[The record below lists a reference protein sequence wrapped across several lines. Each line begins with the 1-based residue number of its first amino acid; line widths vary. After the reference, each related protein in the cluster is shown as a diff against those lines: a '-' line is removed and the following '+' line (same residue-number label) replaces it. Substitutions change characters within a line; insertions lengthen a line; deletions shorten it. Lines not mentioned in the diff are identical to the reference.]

1 MHSSTYILQ
10 NHEYDA
16 MYDVPGLDFHRSR
29 TRTNQRLASTSPISP
44 INRVPSSFASDHLPD
59 PSFGGMADSPST
71 TTGNSRIVGVGKF
84 DIDDDDVTFSWRRSF
99 CVVLSSLPLV
109 SQLGTVRLAEAIYSQ
124 RDVERG
130 KNGVQEYRG
139 LTHAVESSGSYAGPA
154 ARHMFVRLHEVPWTR
169 QNRILTENRNGFR
182 RIFFTNILF
191 RQNATIF
198 RLNLKEI
205 KQIPNLRLVKI
216 INLICDQTTLIS
228 FLNFIYSCRVHH
240 RSIYDAKK
248 NIHNLLDDS
257 SQQIKSIRIY
267 HNFFS
272 VYVTELIIY
281 TMYNYINNY

>member
-1 MHSSTYILQ
+1 MRGSSGCICVSFLIRIRFCRIMNMMLCTTF
-10 NHEYDA
+10 
-16 MYDVPGLDFHRSR
+16 LDWISTALVREPI
-29 TRTNQRLASTSPISP
+29 NVWLLLLLATTTSPISP

-154 ARHMFVRLHEVPWTR
+154 ARHMFVRLHEVP
-169 QNRILTENRNGFR
+169 
-182 RIFFTNILF
+182 
-191 RQNATIF
+191 
-198 RLNLKEI
+198 
-205 KQIPNLRLVKI
+205 
-216 INLICDQTTLIS
+216 
-228 FLNFIYSCRVHH
+228 
-240 RSIYDAKK
+240 
-248 NIHNLLDDS
+248 
-257 SQQIKSIRIY
+257 
-267 HNFFS
+267 
-272 VYVTELIIY
+272 
-281 TMYNYINNY
+281 